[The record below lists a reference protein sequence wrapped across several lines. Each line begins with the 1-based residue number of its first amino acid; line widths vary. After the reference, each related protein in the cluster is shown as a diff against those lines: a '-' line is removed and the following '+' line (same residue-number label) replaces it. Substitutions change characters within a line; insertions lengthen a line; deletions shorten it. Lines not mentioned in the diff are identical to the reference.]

1 MSACLKI
8 LEQEYLPST
17 HSDHF
22 RQLSLKKDTAMGI
35 MTIALRADEN
45 RFRKR
50 NQDILEKLL
59 TMAKA
64 DKKLTLTQPTA

>member
-1 MSACLKI
+1 
-8 LEQEYLPST
+8 
-17 HSDHF
+17 
-22 RQLSLKKDTAMGI
+22 MGI